1 MDLLQNIH
9 IRILNLND
17 FQNLKMFHVK
27 HFANYPIS
35 DSSLNAYLNLQ
46 QYKTAGAFLN
56 KTLLG
61 YIIFQVSDFEA
72 DIVYIATHPNY
83 RKMGIGTALLNS
95 KCFTWNIS
103 KSEFKIF
110 LEVSVTNK
118 IAIEFYKKQDFKIIF
133 LRKAYFKNTDAYLM
147 QKIIN
152 SKCFT

>member
-1 MDLLQNIH
+1 MGLLQNIH
-9 IRILNLND
+9 VRILNLND

-35 DSSLNAYLNLQ
+35 NSSFNAYLTLQ

-56 KTLLG
+56 KRLIG
-61 YIIFQVSDFEA
+61 YIIFLASDSEA
-72 DIVYIATHPNY
+72 DIVYIAVDPKF
-83 RKMGIGTALLNS
+83 RKKGIGTALLNS
-95 KCFTWNIS
+95 RCFTWNIS

-118 IAIEFYKKQDFKIIF
+118 TALNFYLNQDFRIIS
-133 LRKAYFKNTDAYLM
+133 LRKSYFKNTDSYLM